1 MGIDGIFHKEEMGQE
16 VIRWVGFH
24 ILIIFLLMLDI
35 GVFHQRRHEIKLKEA
50 LGWSGFWVALS
61 LLFNAYV
68 YFYAGPEK
76 ALEFFTG
83 YLIEKSLSID
93 NIFIFIVIF
102 SYFEVP
108 IKDQH
113 RALFHGI
120 LMACILRLGLILA
133 GAALLNAFIW
143 MKYFFGLF
151 IGFTGV
157 KLILQK
163 EHRYSPESNPLVRWA
178 IKRFRVTK
186 EYHHGKYFIMRK
198 GALFATPLFL
208 VLLVV
213 ESTDLV
219 FALDSVPAILAITTD
234 RFIVYTSNIFAILGL
249 RSLYFVIARFMSMF
263 RYLKIGLGSV
273 LIYIGM
279 KLGVSS
285 YLHIPLGLS
294 LLIVAT
300 ILGISVIYSLRKR

>member
-1 MGIDGIFHKEEMGQE
+1 MNQE
-16 VIRWVGFH
+16 IIRWVGFH
-24 ILIIFLLMLDI
+24 ILIIFLLMLDL
-35 GVFHQRRHEIKLKEA
+35 GVFHRRPHEIKLKEA
-50 LGWSGFWVALS
+50 LGWSGFWIALS

-83 YLIEKSLSID
+83 YLVEKSLSID

-108 IKDQH
+108 VKDQH
-113 RALFHGI
+113 RVLFHGI
-120 LMACILRLGLILA
+120 IAAFVLRLGLILA
-133 GAALLNAFIW
+133 GASLLETFHW
-143 MKYFFGLF
+143 VKYFFGLF

-178 IKRFRVTK
+178 IKKFRVTK
-186 EYHHGKYFIMRK
+186 EYHHGQYFIIRK
-198 GALFATPLFL
+198 GVLFATPLFL
-208 VLLVV
+208 VLLVI

-234 RFIVYTSNIFAILGL
+234 RFIVYTSNVFAILGL
-249 RSLYFVIARFMSMF
+249 RALYFVIAKFMRMF
-263 RYLKIGLGSV
+263 RYLKMGLGSV

-279 KLGVSS
+279 KLGLSS
-285 YLHIPLGLS
+285 IFFIPLGLS
-294 LLIVAT
+294 LAIVAT
-300 ILGISVIYSLRKR
+300 ILGISVIYSIKKR